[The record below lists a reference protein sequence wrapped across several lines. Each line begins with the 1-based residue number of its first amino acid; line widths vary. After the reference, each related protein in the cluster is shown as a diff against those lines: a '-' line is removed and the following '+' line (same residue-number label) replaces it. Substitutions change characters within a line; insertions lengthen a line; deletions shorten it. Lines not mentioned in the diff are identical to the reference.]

1 VRVGLRT
8 HGSVHT
14 ELLRGLCTESI
25 GRQLSRSCVTR
36 RASRAG
42 SACLVVQEVRK
53 PKALAKLE
61 ASLSSEGYH
70 AWVKARDAADGAG
83 DFSLFAPALR
93 KLVQVRELPG

>member
-1 VRVGLRT
+1 
-8 HGSVHT
+8 
-14 ELLRGLCTESI
+14 
-25 GRQLSRSCVTR
+25 
-36 RASRAG
+36 
-42 SACLVVQEVRK
+42 VQEVRK